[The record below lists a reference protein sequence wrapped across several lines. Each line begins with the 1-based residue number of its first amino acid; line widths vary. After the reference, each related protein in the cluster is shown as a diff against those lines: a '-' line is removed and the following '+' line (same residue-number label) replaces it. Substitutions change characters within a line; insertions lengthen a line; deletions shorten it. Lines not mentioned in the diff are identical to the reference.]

1 MEEVKEKIE
10 ADLTYYQS
18 GIRQL
23 YLKSYQRYALA
34 MLVLMLL
41 TGLGIGA
48 SALLLRVLL
57 IVLFLL
63 EAGVLLYI
71 VRFMRAEAFEKYYQ
85 TIVEE
90 LPKTFQKM
98 QDIEPQEDQQAYYF
112 IETAESLVKIRKKNA
127 RNFPSKISQYTLLVG
142 YSNEFG
148 KEQLEQP
155 LQFFYYDITQMK
167 HADSYKKEML
177 KNANFA
183 AKRTKRKL
191 QSALITIII
200 VALLG
205 TVVYSYAKSYFEEKQ
220 QPQYE
225 YEYDVEE

>member
-1 MEEVKEKIE
+1 
-10 ADLTYYQS
+10 
-18 GIRQL
+18 
-23 YLKSYQRYALA
+23 
-34 MLVLMLL
+34 
-41 TGLGIGA
+41 
-48 SALLLRVLL
+48 
-57 IVLFLL
+57 
-63 EAGVLLYI
+63 
-71 VRFMRAEAFEKYYQ
+71 
-85 TIVEE
+85 
-90 LPKTFQKM
+90 
-98 QDIEPQEDQQAYYF
+98 
-112 IETAESLVKIRKKNA
+112 
-127 RNFPSKISQYTLLVG
+127 LLVG

-183 AKRTKRKL
+183 AKRTKRKI